1 MNTASGYGGHRHND
15 KFVAYN
21 ASKKCSAELAF
32 STQDGEIP
40 QNPEV
45 FSDWVGP
52 VQHG

>member
-21 ASKKCSAELAF
+21 ASKKCSAELAA
-32 STQDGEIP
+32 SS
-40 QNPEV
+40 QNGKSLQIPEV